1 MKLDIVNMTRSIF
14 IVKISPLF
22 DKDAQFSAS
31 LVYAY
36 VPISNLYLCI
46 KDNINLLILHLKR
59 GCNIQNRLNQKTF
72 I

>member
-1 MKLDIVNMTRSIF
+1 MKLDIVKMTRSIF

-31 LVYAY
+31 LVCAY

-46 KDNINLLILHLKR
+46 KDNINLLILL
-59 GCNIQNRLNQKTF
+59 T
-72 I
+72 